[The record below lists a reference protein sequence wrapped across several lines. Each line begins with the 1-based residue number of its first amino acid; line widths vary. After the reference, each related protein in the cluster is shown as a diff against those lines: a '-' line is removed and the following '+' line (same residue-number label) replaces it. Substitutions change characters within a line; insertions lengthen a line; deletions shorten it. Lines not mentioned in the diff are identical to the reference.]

1 MQNGRSYGNVFFTLV
16 KGVGA
21 ALGCSLLSTVIL
33 ACLLRFGALPDKAIY
48 PINQVL
54 KVVFVAAS
62 AILFVRGEKGWLQGG
77 IMGLLF
83 TALAYVTFSAIGG
96 DFSLS
101 WLLAVEVAFGFIVG
115 ALAGIFAVNFKQSF

>member
-1 MQNGRSYGNVFFTLV
+1 MQNGSSYGNVFFTLV

-77 IMGLLF
+77 ITGLLF

-101 WLLAVEVAFGFIVG
+101 WLAIVELILAFFAG
-115 ALAGIFAVNFKQSF
+115 ALGGVIGVNLRR

>member
-1 MQNGRSYGNVFFTLV
+1 MQNGSSYGNVFFTLV

-83 TALAYVTFSAIGG
+83 TALSYVTFSAIGG

-101 WLLAVEVAFGFIVG
+101 WLAIVELILAFFAG
-115 ALAGIFAVNFKQSF
+115 ALGGVIGVNLRR

>member
-1 MQNGRSYGNVFFTLV
+1 MQNGSSYGNVFFTLV

-101 WLLAVEVAFGFIVG
+101 WLAIVELILAFFAG
-115 ALAGIFAVNFKQSF
+115 ALGGVIGVNLRR

>member
-1 MQNGRSYGNVFFTLV
+1 MQNGSSYSNVFFTLV

-101 WLLAVEVAFGFIVG
+101 WLAIVELILAFFAG
-115 ALAGIFAVNFKQSF
+115 ALGGVIGVNLRR

>member
-1 MQNGRSYGNVFFTLV
+1 MQNGSSYGNVFFTMV
-16 KGVGA
+16 KGVGT

-48 PINQVL
+48 PVNQVL
-54 KVVFVAAS
+54 KVVFVSLS

-77 IMGLLF
+77 GIGLLF

-96 DFSLS
+96 NFSLS
-101 WLLAVEVAFGFIVG
+101 WLALVELALAFFAG
-115 ALAGIFAVNFKQSF
+115 ALGGVIGVNLRR

>member
-1 MQNGRSYGNVFFTLV
+1 MQNGSSYGNVFFTLV

-21 ALGCSLLSTVIL
+21 ALGCSLLSTIIL

-101 WLLAVEVAFGFIVG
+101 WLAIVELILAFFAG
-115 ALAGIFAVNFKQSF
+115 ALGGVIGVNLRR